1 MKKLNIKSLFVN
13 HAEKLGLG
21 LCVLVVAIALMKTSW
36 SRHSQR
42 PEKLLEDIKR
52 VRDGITAKTNVWAD
66 QSTYVVVDYSDK
78 ARQIFAPIPSTRY
91 GFSTP
96 LFHPLAPKVE
106 ARREPIYEPVFELL
120 AKASLTSL
128 SMMKE
133 LDSTMSPTDPNSTE
147 SAAMEA
153 ESEFGSRTTRTSTG
167 PLRPGQAFGVGGDE
181 PERPRGPNRPTVPA
195 LGGNMRG
202 KGRHGDE
209 DDEPSMGGVGPGRS
223 IGSTQ
228 NVASRGVRVIA
239 VRGVF
244 PLKRQIE
251 NYRKALHISEPEAAG
266 LVEIMDFILE
276 RQVAQAGPDPWKDS
290 EWKTVK
296 IEKALETLKESSGIE
311 IMDPVPLSMKD
322 SAITMDLPMR
332 MNGSWLDSA
341 THPKIKSEE
350 LKADEI
356 AKQAELLDSLEESVG
371 DTTMNDPKRAKKRG
385 LSSVQNDV
393 RSMVGIA
400 RAQPGGIR
408 RGPMADDDDGPR
420 GMGGRGGA
428 RRGGNMTQGTAQG
441 GDDYE
446 RLIAG
451 SNYLLFRYFDFD
463 VQSGYAYRYRVR
475 LSLRNP
481 NYDSTPEERAGADPA
496 IANGEERETP
506 WSAISNAEVV
516 PTSINYFL
524 KDVDRDPYRD
534 DKVRPNNAKPVAQ
547 LAMFDWDTQLGTMI
561 SDVLNTYAIGQ
572 FISELKKETLV
583 LDLVESTLQKKKH
596 QFTTLD
602 VLVDVEQDIDLVPD
616 QHPDLKLRAEKSKSV
631 ARVGIVEEAL
641 VMTELGELKLLDPYS
656 ELTEEEK
663 WKKRVA
669 DERRD
674 FKVTSEAAANTK
686 RNGGLFDD
694 EQPRGSAAGAAAGRR
709 GPNGVGGDEAQ
720 QRIQQ
725 RRKSRMGRGGDR
737 SDR

>member
-21 LCVLVVAIALMKTSW
+21 FCVLIVGIALMNTSW
-36 SRHSQR
+36 SRHSER
-42 PEKLLEDIKR
+42 PEKLIENVKR

-78 ARQIFAPIPSTRY
+78 ARQIFAPIPGVRF

-106 ARREPIYEPVFELL
+106 ARREPIYEPVIELL

-128 SMMKE
+128 SMLKE
-133 LDSTMSPTDPNSTE
+133 ADSTLNLTDPNSTE
-147 SAAMEA
+147 TAAMEA
-153 ESEFGSRTTRTSTG
+153 ESEFGSRSTRTSTG
-167 PLRPGQAFGVGGDE
+167 PMRPGQGFGVGGDE
-181 PERPRGPNRPTVPA
+181 PERPAARGPNRPTAPA
-195 LGGNMRG
+195 LGAAMRR
-202 KGRHGDE
+202 GRHGDE

-223 IGSTQ
+223 IGSTS
-228 NVASRGVRVIA
+228 NIASRGVRVMA

-251 NYRKALHISEPEAAG
+251 NYRKALHISEPEAAA
-266 LVEIMDFILE
+266 LVEIMDFVLE
-276 RQVAQAGPDPWKDS
+276 RQVAQAGPDPWKDA

-296 IEKALETLKESSGIE
+296 IEKAVETLKESSGIE
-311 IMDPVPLSMKD
+311 TMDPVPLSMKD
-322 SAITMDLPMR
+322 PVITMDLPMR
-332 MNGSWLDSA
+332 MSGSWLDSA

-371 DTTMNDPKRAKKRG
+371 ESMMNDPKRIKKRG
-385 LSSVQNDV
+385 LSIVQTDV

-408 RGPMADDDDGPR
+408 RGPMADDDEDRR
-420 GMGGRGGA
+420 GMGNRGMK
-428 RRGGNMTQGTAQG
+428 RGGNINPAMAMGGG
-441 GDDYE
+441 GDEYD
-446 RLIAG
+446 RLITG
-451 SNYLLFRYFDFD
+451 SNYLLLRFFDFD

-475 LSLRNP
+475 LALRNP
-481 NYDSTPEERAGADPA
+481 NYESTPEERAGADPA

-506 WSAISNAEVV
+506 WSMTSNAEVV

-596 QFTTLD
+596 QFSTLD
-602 VLVDVEQDIDLVPD
+602 VLVDIEQDVDLVPD
-616 QHPDLKLRAEKSKSV
+616 QHPDLKLRSEKSKSV
-631 ARVGIVEEAL
+631 ARVGITEKAL

-674 FKVTSEAAANTK
+674 FKVTTEAAANT
-686 RNGGLFDD
+686 RRTGLFDD
-694 EQPRGSAAGAAAGRR
+694 EQPRGGAAAGPR
-709 GPNGVGGDEAQ
+709 GTSVGGDEAQ
-720 QRIQQ
+720 QRIQ
-725 RRKSRMGRGGDR
+725 RRRRTRMGGGGRNGD
-737 SDR
+737 